1 MCSLFWGEVFTFSFI
16 YTSTVFTVNKHV
28 RNGLTE
34 TISTGLS
41 SVVEREKKEADQRRE
56 LLYSYDIYQSSFWV
70 INEDWNGRK
79 GIQWKLK
86 PFSGGFKGNDKEPEF
101 DVKNDLENGDD
112 NSTWG
117 TIGFLWGLN

>member
-56 LLYSYDIYQSSFWV
+56 LLYSYDIYQSSF
-70 INEDWNGRK
+70 
-79 GIQWKLK
+79 
-86 PFSGGFKGNDKEPEF
+86 
-101 DVKNDLENGDD
+101 
-112 NSTWG
+112 
-117 TIGFLWGLN
+117 